1 MYTKMKTDFEKKNL
15 KSKFKKK
22 DKNFKWKAKG
32 KVRREINKK
41 TKTHL
46 AFDQDARMEFIGG
59 FQKRKQERKA
69 YHKTRLAK
77 QLVEEK
83 LRIRSQARRTVGKL
97 SSSHSILPELED
109 LLNAPEESTE
119 IYDVGNVTVSIT
131 SLEDAIHKNVPE
143 LPGSDS
149 EEVDTKLQSQDVDSD
164 VDENMQKKL
173 RSAAPQ
179 GKNIKSVMN
188 KETNR
193 ILQQSKAYKA
203 SQRLKQKNRKFK
215 GKNKRKNDKST
226 PAEPGTAKTRASHQD
241 HNSKR
246 KGGKKNSGKG
256 KKARK

>member
-1 MYTKMKTDFEKKNL
+1 L

-22 DKNFKWKAKG
+22 DKIFKWKAKG

-203 SQRLKQKNRKFK
+203 SQRLKQKKIGNSREKIKEKMINQLLLSQELPKLEQATKIIIVKEKEVKRILEKGRKL
-215 GKNKRKNDKST
+215 GNET
-226 PAEPGTAKTRASHQD
+226 
-241 HNSKR
+241 
-246 KGGKKNSGKG
+246 
-256 KKARK
+256 